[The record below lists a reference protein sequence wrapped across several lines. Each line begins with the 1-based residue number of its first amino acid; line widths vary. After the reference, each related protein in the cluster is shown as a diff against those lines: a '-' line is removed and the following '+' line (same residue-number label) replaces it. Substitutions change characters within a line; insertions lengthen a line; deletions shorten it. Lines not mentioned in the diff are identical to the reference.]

1 MNRLRLFGKKFSLQG
16 ISVHYWVQ
24 CGTQS
29 LVTMLEGGSAN
40 CVKIKSPDNCYAIG
54 ANQYSAL

>member
-1 MNRLRLFGKKFSLQG
+1 MNELRLFCKKFSLQG

-29 LVTMLEGGSAN
+29 LVTMLE
-40 CVKIKSPDNCYAIG
+40 VEVRIVLK
-54 ANQYSAL
+54 